1 MKHSFFAVA
10 PARAFACALALAVVL
25 AAVLALAGC
34 SSSRIVVGEE
44 PCSVRDWQATDF
56 FTQDIL
62 PGMESNLRKQR
73 IYIVVGDAESAGDDA
88 AGKWSL
94 AVDSVLIPLR
104 LRAEEDG
111 SWQWSGGRNFYQSV
125 REGVMTTDEM
135 HPDGSGLDLMDA
147 AYLIHLKEGQCT
159 ARPLPTVRH
168 IGTVAM
174 P

>member
-1 MKHSFFAVA
+1 MNQSIFA
-10 PARAFACALALAVVL
+10 LVVL
-25 AAVLALAGC
+25 ASAAVALSGC

-44 PCSVRDWQATDF
+44 PCSVRDWQSTDF

-73 IYIVVGDAESAGDDA
+73 IYIVAGDAEATGGDA
-88 AGKWSL
+88 AGQWSL

-104 LRAEEDG
+104 LRTEDDG

-125 REGVMTTDEM
+125 REGVMTTDEL
-135 HPDGSGLDLMDA
+135 HPDGSGLDLTDA
-147 AYLIHLKEGQCT
+147 AYLIHRREGQCT
-159 ARPLPTVRH
+159 ARPLPAVRH

>member
-1 MKHSFFAVA
+1 MKHSFFVFA
-10 PARAFACALALAVVL
+10 PASALALAALL
-25 AAVLALAGC
+25 AVFLVLAGC
-34 SSSRIVVGEE
+34 SSSRVVVGEE

-73 IYIVVGDAESAGDDA
+73 IYIVLGDAESAGGYA
-88 AGKWSL
+88 SGKWSL

-104 LRAEEDG
+104 LREEEDG

-147 AYLIHLKEGQCT
+147 AYLIHRKEDQCT